1 LGYRLYLDVC
11 CLNRP
16 FDNWQQERIRLEG
29 EAILTIID
37 RFRLQQWQLIS
48 SEAVEVELEKLKD
61 LDKREK
67 VLSLLQFTAIQVNL
81 NQEINDRSQELEKL
95 GFGLYD
101 SFHLACAEVAEADV
115 LLTTDDR
122 FFKRAVSYQSHLNV
136 VVDNPVT
143 WLMKVFQQKGET
155 QDDTN

>member
-81 NQEINDRSQELEKL
+81 NQEINDRSQELENL

>member
-1 LGYRLYLDVC
+1 MGYRLYLDVC

-37 RFRLQQWQLIS
+37 RFRLQQWQLVT

-61 LDKREK
+61 IEKREK
-67 VLSLLQFTAIQVNL
+67 IVRLLELSTIQVNL
-81 NQEINDRSQELEKL
+81 NQELDHRSQELEKL

-101 SFHLACAEVAEADV
+101 SFHLACAEVAEADF

-122 FFKRAVSYQSHLNV
+122 LFNRAVSYQSHLNV

-155 QDDTN
+155 